1 MRITVIGAGTIG
13 SAIAWDLAQR
23 SDVSQVQV
31 CDSRPGPLE
40 KLHDHVRSPTLRTFQ
55 VNARDPQVLTPILK
69 RSRCVVGCV
78 TPRINGV
85 LARMAVDLGIHFCD
99 LGGNEEVVEEEFELQ
114 EEARKKSV
122 WVVPNCG
129 LAPGLINILCMH
141 GVDQFDTVSDANV
154 RVGDIPSDPT
164 PPFNFHLS
172 YDAAKLVEDYTR
184 PATCIAQGELT
195 RCQPLTGLEE
205 INFSEPFNNLEAFH
219 TSGGLSTLPSDLEG
233 RVQNLDYKTIRYPGH
248 AKQMRF
254 LLALGFAEERAVD
267 VRTHLTYRDILVRRL
282 EKRLRLEEPDVV
294 VLRILISG
302 TKEGEKKT
310 LVYEMID
317 YSDQEQHLTAMQR
330 CTGFPVSVIASLL
343 ASKSVPG
350 GGVSPPEHIVPKEN
364 FFDTLLERGLDLNVN
379 WYDGQLDVTAPLPDY
394 QNA

>member
-13 SAIAWDLAQR
+13 SAIAWDLADR

-40 KLHDHVRSPTLRTFQ
+40 KLHDHVRSLKLRTFQ
-55 VNARDPQVLTPILK
+55 VNARDPHVLTPILK
-69 RSRCVVGCV
+69 RSNCVVGSV
-78 TPRINGV
+78 APSINSI
-85 LARMAVDLGIHFCD
+85 LSQMSVDLGIHFCD
-99 LGGNEEVVEEEFELQ
+99 LGGNEDVVEEEFELQ

-141 GVDQFDTVSDANV
+141 GIDQFDEVHSANV
-154 RVGDIPSDPT
+154 RVGDIPIDPT
-164 PPFNFHLS
+164 PPFNFNLS
-172 YDAAKLVEDYTR
+172 YDAEKLVEDYTR
-184 PATCIAQGELT
+184 PAACLAQGEIAQ
-195 RCQPLTGLEE
+195 CQPLTGLEE
-205 INFSEPFNNLEAFH
+205 IDFPEPFGTLEAFH

-233 RVQNLDYKTIRYPGH
+233 RIQTLDYKTIRYPGH

-282 EKRLRLEEPDVV
+282 EKRLRREEPDVV

-302 TKEGEKKT
+302 TIDGQEKT
-310 LVYEMID
+310 LIYEMID
-317 YSDQEQHLTAMQR
+317 RYDEERGLTAMQR
-330 CTGFPVSVIASLL
+330 CTGVPVATIACLL

-350 GGVSPPEHIVPKEN
+350 GGAAPPEHIIPKQV
-364 FFDTLLERGLDLNVN
+364 FFDTVLERGLDITEH
-379 WYDGQLDVTAPLPDY
+379 WYDGRLEITEPLQDY
-394 QNA
+394 QTA

>member
-13 SAIAWDLAQR
+13 SAIAWDLARR

-40 KLHDHVRSPTLRTFQ
+40 KLHDHVRSPSLRTFQ

-78 TPRINGV
+78 APSINAV

-99 LGGNEEVVEEEFELQ
+99 LGGSEEVLDQQFELQ

-129 LAPGLINILCMH
+129 LAPGLINIMCMH
-141 GVDQFDTVSDANV
+141 GVEQFDSVHSAHV
-154 RVGDIPSDPT
+154 RVGAIPRDPT

-184 PATCIAQGELT
+184 PATCIAQGEMAQ
-195 RCQPLTGLEE
+195 CQPLTGLED
-205 INFSEPFNNLEAFH
+205 INFPEPFGRLEAFH
-219 TSGGLSTLPSDLEG
+219 TSGGLSTLPSDMKG
-233 RVQNLDYKTIRYPGH
+233 KVQNLDYKTIRYPGH

-254 LLALGFAEERAVD
+254 LLALGFAEERTVD

-302 TKEGEKKT
+302 TKEGQDKT

-317 YSDQEQHLTAMQR
+317 YFDEEQNLSAMQR
-330 CTGFPVSVIASLL
+330 CTGFPVSVIAAML
-343 ASKSVPG
+343 ASKSVSG
-350 GGVSPPEHIVPKEN
+350 GGVAPPERIVPKES
-364 FFDTLLERGLDLNVN
+364 FFNTLQERGLSIDIH
-379 WYDGQLDVTAPLPDY
+379 WHDGHLQVTEPLPSY
-394 QNA
+394 ETA

>member
-23 SDVSQVQV
+23 PDISQVQV

-40 KLHDHVRSPTLRTFQ
+40 ELHDRVRSPKLRTFQ

-69 RSRCVVGCV
+69 RSQCIVGCV
-78 TPRINGV
+78 TPGIN
-85 LARMAVDLGIHFCD
+85 AVVSRTAVELGIHFCD
-99 LGGNEEVVEEEFELQ
+99 LGGSEEVVEEQFKLH

-122 WVVPNCG
+122 WIVPNCG

-141 GVDQFDTVSDANV
+141 GVDQFDSVHSADV
-154 RVGDIPSDPT
+154 RVGAIPIDPT

-172 YDAAKLVEDYTR
+172 YDASKLVEDYTR
-184 PATCIAQGELT
+184 PATCIAQGEMT
-195 RCQPLTGLEE
+195 RCQPLTGLET
-205 INFSEPFNNLEAFH
+205 INFPEPFGNLEAFH

-233 RVQNLDYKTIRYPGH
+233 RIQNLDYKTIRYPGH

-254 LLALGFAEERAVD
+254 LLALGFAEERAID

-282 EKRLRLEEPDVV
+282 QKRLRVEEPDVV
-294 VLRILISG
+294 VLRILITG
-302 TKEGEKKT
+302 VKNGDEKT

-317 YSDQEQHLTAMQR
+317 RYDEEQELTATQR
-330 CTGFPVSVIASLL
+330 CTGFPVSVIAALL
-343 ASKSVPG
+343 ASKSVTG
-350 GGVSPPEHIVPKEN
+350 GGASPPEHIVPKDA
-364 FFDTLLERGLDLNVN
+364 FLDTLTERGLDISLN
-379 WYDGQLDVTAPLPDY
+379 WYDGHLDITEPLQDYRTA
-394 QNA
+394 